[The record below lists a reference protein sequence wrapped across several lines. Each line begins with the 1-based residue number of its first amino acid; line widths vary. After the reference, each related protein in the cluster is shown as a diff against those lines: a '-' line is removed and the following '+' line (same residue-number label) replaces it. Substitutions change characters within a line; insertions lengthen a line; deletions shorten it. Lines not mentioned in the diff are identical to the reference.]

1 MTIIRPR
8 PEDRISRNNQTFTET
23 WLRAFHGVIDAVSGA
38 APPKVPTV
46 YINPTGSQ
54 RGLPSSDEDGQ
65 LVLVMDEAGGP
76 GWDDRHQ
83 PRKLGGAV
91 LAFSVGG
98 QWRRVTDRAV
108 IS

>member
-1 MTIIRPR
+1 MTITRPR
-8 PEDRISRNNQTFTET
+8 AEDRISRNNQTFTET

-46 YINPTGSQ
+46 YINPTGAQ
-54 RGLPSSDEDGQ
+54 RGLPSSDEAGQ
-65 LVLVMDEAGGP
+65 LVLVADEA
-76 GWDDRHQ
+76 
-83 PRKLGGAV
+83 GGAV
-91 LAFSVGG
+91 LAFSWGG

>member
-1 MTIIRPR
+1 LTIIRPR

-65 LVLVMDEAGGP
+65 LVLVMDEAGG
-76 GWDDRHQ
+76 
-83 PRKLGGAV
+83 AV